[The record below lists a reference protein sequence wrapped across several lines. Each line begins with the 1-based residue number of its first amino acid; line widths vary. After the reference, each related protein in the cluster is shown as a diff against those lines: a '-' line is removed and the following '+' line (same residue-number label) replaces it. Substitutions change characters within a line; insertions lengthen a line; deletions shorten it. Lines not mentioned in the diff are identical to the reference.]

1 MIFFL
6 VATTILGAFYAY
18 VGWRLMGPWALMG
31 GAKWAAWG
39 VLGGHLAVVIGS
51 FALMR
56 LVGSEPW
63 ARALWWVGFVG
74 LGVLSI
80 LFAGLVLRD
89 LGWAGLGLVD
99 WLLPGEQRIRPTDP
113 GRRRFLLGAFNLALL
128 GLTGAAGAVGV
139 WTARQVPR
147 VKEVEVPIRGLP
159 RELDGYRIVQITD
172 LHVGPTIR
180 EDFVAGV
187 VQAIAPLDADLIA
200 VTGDMVDG
208 SPEDLE
214 PLMQPL
220 AELKSRDGVFFCTGN
235 HEYYSGVLR
244 WCAAMSRLG
253 MTVLNNAH
261 AVVTRG
267 DARILV
273 AGVTDYRAHTMVPS
287 HRSDPAAAV
296 EGAPDCDV
304 RLLLA
309 HQPKS
314 CHAAAEVGFDLQLSG
329 HTHGGQFFPWTL
341 LVRLVQ
347 PFGAGLHRL
356 GEMWVYVSRGTG
368 YWGPPMRLGAPSE
381 ITLFRL
387 RPTEQAGAA
396 IGREIR

>member
-1 MIFFL
+1 VVFFL
-6 VATTILGAFYAY
+6 IATSILGVMYAY
-18 VGWRLMGPWALMG
+18 VGWRLLEPWQLSSG
-31 GAKWAAWG
+31 VKWAAWG
-39 VLGGHLAVVIGS
+39 VLGVHLAVVIAS

-56 LVGSEPW
+56 LTGSAAI

-74 LGVLSI
+74 LGLLSL
-80 LFAGLVLRD
+80 LFAGLLVRD

-99 WLLPGEQRIRPTDP
+99 WVLPGERRILPVDP
-113 GRRRFLLGAFNLALL
+113 DRRRFLLGAFNMALL
-128 GLTGAAGAVGV
+128 GLTGAASAVGV
-139 WTARQVPR
+139 WGAQHIPR
-147 VKEVEVPIRGLP
+147 VKEVVVPILGLP
-159 RELDGYRIVQITD
+159 EALEGYRIVQITD

-180 EDFVAGV
+180 EDYVAGV
-187 VQAIAPLDADLIA
+187 VSAIAKLDADLIA

-220 AELKSRDGVFFCTGN
+220 AQLRARDGVFFCTGN

-253 MTVLNNAH
+253 MKVLNNAH
-261 AVVTRG
+261 AVVTRQG
-267 DARILV
+267 ARILV
-273 AGVTDYRAHTMVPS
+273 AGVTDHRAHTMVPS
-287 HRSDPAAAV
+287 HRSDPGAAV
-296 EGAPDCDV
+296 EGAPPCDV

-329 HTHGGQFFPWTL
+329 HTHGGQIFPWTL
-341 LVRLVQ
+341 LVRLAQ
-347 PFGAGLHRL
+347 PFGSGLHRL
-356 GEMWVYVSRGTG
+356 GQMWVYVSRGTG

-381 ITLFRL
+381 ITLLRL
-387 RPTEQAGAA
+387 ERAK
-396 IGREIR
+396 